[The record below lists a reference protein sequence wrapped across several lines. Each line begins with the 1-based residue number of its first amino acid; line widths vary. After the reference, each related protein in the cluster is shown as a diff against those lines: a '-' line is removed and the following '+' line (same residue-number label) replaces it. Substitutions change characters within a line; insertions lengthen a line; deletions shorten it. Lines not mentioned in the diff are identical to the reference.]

1 MMSDEVSLSFLVWHW
16 HDLQTDIAHL
26 RIIRTDTAAEVRLRD
41 GAFLLR
47 IAKDE
52 QGQVERCFI
61 RHIVS
66 GSEAYVQGGAHLR
79 TFVNDCILQQREPS
93 SDNAPDTS
101 AT

>member
-1 MMSDEVSLSFLVWHW
+1 MSDEVSLSFLVWHW

-26 RIIRTDTAAEVRLRD
+26 RIIRTDTAAEVRLGD

-66 GSEAYVQGGAHLR
+66 GSEAYIQGGPNLR
-79 TFVNDCILQQREPS
+79 SFVKTCLLN
-93 SDNAPDTS
+93 SDEANS
-101 AT
+101 GSE